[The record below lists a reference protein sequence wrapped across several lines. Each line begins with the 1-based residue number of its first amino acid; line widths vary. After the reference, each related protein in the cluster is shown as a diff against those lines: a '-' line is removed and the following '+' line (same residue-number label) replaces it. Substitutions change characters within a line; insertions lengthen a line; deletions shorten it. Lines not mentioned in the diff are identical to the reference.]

1 MKASCLSLFAALVL
15 AVPTRNAPA
24 ADISSPALE
33 ANKNRDAINA
43 MQGQTAPAL
52 SVTNWINS
60 KPLTL
65 ANLKG
70 KIVVID
76 FWATWCG
83 PCLASVPHSNELQ
96 KKYADKGV
104 VIIAVCAPNGGEK
117 MAVTVKERGIEY
129 AVALDTGDK
138 GNTFAVYK
146 ADSYPDYFIIDRKG
160 NLHWGD
166 VVNDDVEKAIQLLLA
181 EKE

>member
-1 MKASCLSLFAALVL
+1 MKTTASLFAAACLF
-15 AVPTRNAPA
+15 A
-24 ADISSPALE
+24 AFNRPISAAETSAPALE
-33 ANKNRDAINA
+33 DNKNRDAITA
-43 MQGQTAPAL
+43 MQGKPAPAL
-52 SVTNWINS
+52 AVTNWLNS

-65 ANLKG
+65 ADFKG

-83 PCLASVPHSNELQ
+83 PCLASIPHSNELQ

-117 MAVTVKERGIEY
+117 MAATVKERGIEY